1 MSNEFNKIMN
11 ENLIKQKEK
20 ENWIEKKLKDV
31 LPKEEDLK
39 DISKA
44 MLAHNIVCL
53 KDELDEI
60 TKERDTISKENDR
73 LNNVNE
79 RLTKEVDRLSEE
91 NDNLSLI
98 AKR

>member
-11 ENLIKQKEK
+11 ENLMKQKDK

-60 TKERDTISKENDR
+60 TKERDAISKEN
-73 LNNVNE
+73 E
-79 RLTKEVDRLSEE
+79 RLTNEVDRLSEE
-91 NDNLSLI
+91 NSNLSLV
-98 AKR
+98 AKS

>member
-1 MSNEFNKIMN
+1 MSDEFNKILN
-11 ENLIKQKEK
+11 DQKEK
-20 ENWIEKKLKDV
+20 DAKKISWIEKKILDQ

-60 TKERDTISKENDR
+60 KKERDLIAKE
-73 LNNVNE
+73 NE
-79 RLTKEVDRLSEE
+79 RLTEE
-91 NDNLSLI
+91 NSNLEILLQ
-98 AKR
+98 K